1 MDILNYLFVL
11 ASIGLGAFG
20 WLAPRYTLET
30 LDLQA
35 GPTGMGQSEI
45 RASAGA
51 LFIGMGLGALI
62 IGSPAAFAMLG
73 FCWLGASV
81 GRATSLVLDGQSR
94 KKWTFFGVEAV
105 VGIAALTLNLPLA
118 K

>member
-1 MDILNYLFVL
+1 MDIINYIFVL
-11 ASIGLGAFG
+11 ASIGLGVFG

-35 GPTGMGQSEI
+35 GPTNMGPSEI

-62 IGSPAAFAMLG
+62 LGSPAAYAMLG

-105 VGIAALTLNLPLA
+105 VGLGALALNLPLA
-118 K
+118 M